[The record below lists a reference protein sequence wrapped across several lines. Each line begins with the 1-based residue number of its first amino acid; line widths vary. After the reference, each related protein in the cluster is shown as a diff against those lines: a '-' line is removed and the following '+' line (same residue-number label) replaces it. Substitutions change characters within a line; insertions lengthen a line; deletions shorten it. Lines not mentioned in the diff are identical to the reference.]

1 MLSFLLT
8 GFVVAV
14 VFSIVILVH
23 ELGHFLVARKTG
35 VKVERF
41 SLGLGK
47 VLLSKTF
54 GDTEYT
60 ICAIPFGGYVKMAGD
75 EPSDTLKIKPGDFMH
90 SHQEKD
96 FG

>member
-60 ICAIPFGGYVKMAGD
+60 IGAIPFGGYVKMAGD